1 MSFLKIL
8 VIGDTS
14 CGKTSLVNRLVHN
27 TFQEHYK
34 ATLGCEFGLK
44 TVSIGGEE
52 VRVQLWD
59 IAGQD
64 RLGGISRMYC
74 RDANGALV
82 IGDVTNPT
90 SIERVSS
97 WKKQV
102 DDNARYPDGSCIPM
116 VLCLN
121 KCDLVNVAT
130 CMRQDELDRIIN
142 SNNFH
147 SGVFTSAKTSMNVE
161 EALTRLVKQ
170 ITTKTKIGGGDRG
183 SRNSRMMGSPT
194 RVGLTET
201 QKPKKSGC
209 C

>member
-1 MSFLKIL
+1 MSFLKVL

-27 TFQEHYK
+27 TFREHYK

-44 TVSIGGEE
+44 TLTIDGEQ

-82 IGDVTNPT
+82 ICDVTDPAT
-90 SIERVSS
+90 VQRVTS

-102 DDNARYPDGSCIPM
+102 DDNVRHPDGSPISM

-130 CMRQDELDRIIN
+130 CMKQEELDSLVH
-142 SNNFH
+142 SNAFH
-147 SGVFTSAKTSMNVE
+147 SGLFTSAKTSMNVE
-161 EALTRLVKQ
+161 EALGRLVRQ
-170 ITTKTKIGGGDRG
+170 ITSKTEKP
-183 SRNSRMMGSPT
+183 SRDSRMLASPT
-194 RVGLTET
+194 RVGVS